1 MGGVRVGPELEEAA
15 LGVTRTDLD
24 QLKQT
29 APSVISEIL
38 LKKVLDINQ
47 VSAVCSLLQGIHSC
61 NFSSLTVSARHVLQ
75 SLVNTVSCL
84 DPL

>member
-1 MGGVRVGPELEEAA
+1 MDGVGPELEEAA

-24 QLKQT
+24 KLKQT
-29 APSVISEIL
+29 APSVISEVL

-47 VSAVCSLLQGIHSC
+47 VSVVLSLLQGIRSC
-61 NFSSLTVSARHVLQ
+61 NFSSLTLSAHHVLQ
-75 SLVNTVSCL
+75 SLVSIVSCL